1 MIEPSLLCQGSL
13 VKDNIGI
20 QVKILFRIVC
30 VRLDIRLE
38 LFVVDLVGV
47 VGIKSKEYG
56 INRDEVFDS
65 EWLPRLASTMLL
77 ICDVDYIS
85 FECSSEHPRLSRTV
99 HLVKAQRRNDIKE
112 VSHNVQISKQT

>member
-1 MIEPSLLCQGSL
+1 MNESLLLCQGSL

-85 FECSSEHPRLSRTV
+85 FECSSEHPRLFPDGPPGESSTKKR
-99 HLVKAQRRNDIKE
+99 HQRG
-112 VSHNVQISKQT
+112 